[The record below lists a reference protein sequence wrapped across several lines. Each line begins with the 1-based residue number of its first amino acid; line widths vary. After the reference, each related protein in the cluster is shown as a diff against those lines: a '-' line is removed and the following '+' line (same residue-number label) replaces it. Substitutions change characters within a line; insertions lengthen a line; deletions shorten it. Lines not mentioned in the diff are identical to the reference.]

1 MKISSNFATLIEA
14 FFTDRLMRQ
23 RKASPHTIAAYRDT
37 FCLLLRF
44 AQKQLKKNP
53 ASLILDDMDAMFI
66 SSFLDYLENECRN
79 GIRSRNARLAAVHS
93 FFRYIA
99 LHEPDKSDL
108 IRRVLAI
115 PNKRYNRVQIEFLTE
130 QETNAIL
137 AAPDINTWIGRRDR
151 ALILLAVQTGLR
163 VSELTGLCREDVVFG
178 SGAHVK
184 CQGKGRKERCTP
196 LRKEVAAT
204 LRGWLRE
211 LNAKSSDAV
220 FPNTRG
226 GILGQDGVSC
236 LLTKY
241 VAIAQETCP
250 SLKSKKVTPHVLRHT
265 AAMSLLQHGVDRSVI
280 ALWLGHEDPN
290 TTQIYLD
297 ADLALKEK
305 ALAKTSPSGVK
316 WKKYQPDDK
325 TLSFLKSL

>member
-1 MKISSNFATLIEA
+1 MKISNNFAALIET

-44 AQKQLKKNP
+44 AQNRLKKTP
-53 ASLILDDMDAMFI
+53 TELTLDDMNTEFI
-66 SSFLDYLENECRN
+66 ISFLDHLEKERENS
-79 GIRSRNARLAAVHS
+79 IRSRNARLAAIHS
-93 FFRYIA
+93 FFKYIA
-99 LHEPDKSDL
+99 LHNPDKSDL

-130 QETNAIL
+130 REANAIL

-163 VSELTGLCREDVVFG
+163 VSELTGLRRKDIVFG
-178 SGAHVK
+178 SGAHVR

-196 LRKEVAAT
+196 LRKEVAVT
-204 LRGWLRE
+204 LQDWLKE
-211 LNAKSSDAV
+211 LNGKSSDAV
-220 FPNTRG
+220 FPNNRG
-226 GILGQDGVSC
+226 GILGPDGVSY
-236 LLTKY
+236 LLIKY
-241 VAIAQETCP
+241 AAIAQETCP
-250 SLKSKKVTPHVLRHT
+250 SLKNKKVTPHVLRHT

-297 ADLALKEK
+297 ADIVLKER
-305 ALAKTSPSGVK
+305 ALAKTSPAGVK

-325 TLSFLKSL
+325 TLSFLRSL

>member
-1 MKISSNFATLIEA
+1 MKISNNFAALIEA

-23 RKASPHTIAAYRDT
+23 RKVSPHTIAAYRDT

-44 AQKQLKKNP
+44 AQDRLKKTP
-53 ASLILDDMDAMFI
+53 ASLTLDDLNVTFI
-66 SSFLDYLENECRN
+66 IKFLDYLENDRGN
-79 GIRSRNARLAAVHS
+79 SIRSRNARLAAIHS

-163 VSELTGLCREDVVFG
+163 VSELTGLRRKDIVFG
-178 SGAHVK
+178 SGAHVC

-204 LRGWLRE
+204 LRDWLKE
-211 LNAKSSDAV
+211 INGKSSDAV
-220 FPNTRG
+220 FPNIRG
-226 GILGQDGVSC
+226 SILGPDGVSC

-241 VAIAQETCP
+241 TTIAQKTCP
-250 SLKSKKVTPHVLRHT
+250 SLKNKKVTPHVLRHT
-265 AAMSLLQHGVDRSVI
+265 AAMTLLQHGVDRSVI

-297 ADLALKEK
+297 ADLALKER
-305 ALAKTSPSGVK
+305 ALAKTSPTGVK

-325 TLSFLKSL
+325 TLSFLRSL

>member
-1 MKISSNFATLIEA
+1 MKISNNFAALIEA

-44 AQKQLKKNP
+44 AQKRLKKTP
-53 ASLILDDMDAMFI
+53 ASLTLDDLNASFI
-66 SSFLDYLENECRN
+66 ITFLDYLENDRGN
-79 GIRSRNARLAAVHS
+79 SIRSRNARLAAIHS

-99 LHEPDKSDL
+99 LYEPDKSNL
-108 IRRVLAI
+108 IQRVLVI

-130 QETNAIL
+130 LETNAL
-137 AAPDINTWIGRRDR
+137 LTAPDINTWVGRRDR
-151 ALILLAVQTGLR
+151 TLILLAVQTGLR
-163 VSELTGLCREDVVFG
+163 VSELTGLHREDIVFG
-178 SGAHVK
+178 SGAHVR

-196 LRKEVAAT
+196 LRKEVTST
-204 LRGWLRE
+204 LRAWLRE
-211 LNAKSSDAV
+211 LNGKSSDAV

-226 GILGQDGVSC
+226 GVLGQDGVAY
-236 LLTKY
+236 LLNKY
-241 VAIAQETCP
+241 VVIAKKTCP
-250 SLKSKKVTPHVLRHT
+250 SLKKKKVTAHVLRHT

-325 TLSFLKSL
+325 TLSFLRSL